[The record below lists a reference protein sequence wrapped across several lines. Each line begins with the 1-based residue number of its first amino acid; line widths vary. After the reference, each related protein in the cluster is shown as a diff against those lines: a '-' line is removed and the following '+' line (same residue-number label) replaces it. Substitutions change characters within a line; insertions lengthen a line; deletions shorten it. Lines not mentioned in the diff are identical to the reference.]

1 MHIHTSM
8 YLSIHQTYGQ
18 QGTPAER
25 VLEEVSFLK
34 KGVHHPLLHGVKDTR
49 VEKEYTLYIC

>member
-1 MHIHTSM
+1 M

-49 VEKEYTLYIC
+49 VEKEYSLYICK